1 MQKENSIEFKV
12 YGKRALFS
20 DPITRIGGE
29 KFSYQVPTYQAL
41 KGIVEGIYWKPT
53 LTWKIDKV
61 RIMKAIQTESQGI
74 RPIEY
79 GGGNTLSIYTYLKDV
94 EYHVKAHF
102 EWNENRPELSH
113 DRNENKHYFCAKRY
127 LERGGRRDIFL
138 GVREA
143 QAYVEPCHFE
153 EGVGTYDDVEELA
166 FGLMVHGFTY
176 PDESVIEKE
185 GMMSVRFWNPIMKY
199 GVIEFINPE
208 ECSIVR
214 EIRTI
219 KRKEFG
225 EHNFSG
231 LTEFDQYHDFFQE
244 KEVTISGMDAGVI

>member
-12 YGKRALFS
+12 YGKRALFA
-20 DPITRIGGE
+20 DPITRTGGE

-53 LTWKIDKV
+53 LIWKIDKV
-61 RIMKAIQTESQGI
+61 RVMKPIQTESQGI

-79 GGGNTLSIYTYLKDV
+79 AGGNTLSIYTYLKDV

-113 DRNENKHYFCAKRY
+113 DRNENKHFFCAKRY

-143 QAYVEPCHFE
+143 QAYVEPIGFDDG
-153 EGVGTYDDVEELA
+153 EGAYDGVEELA
-166 FGLMVHGFTY
+166 MGLMVHGLNY
-176 PDESVIEKE
+176 PDEISPEQE
-185 GMMSVRFWNPIMKY
+185 SMMSVRFWRPVMRH
-199 GVIEFINPE
+199 GVIEFIRPE
-208 ECSIVR
+208 ECTIVR
-214 EIRTI
+214 EIRMA

-225 EHNFSG
+225 DHNFSG
-231 LTEFDQYHDFFQE
+231 LQEFEQLPDFFDE
-244 KEVTISGMDAGVI
+244 REVNLNGLDASAI